1 MTPEDNDVD
10 SLMTVFS
17 PRSGR
22 SSTFSGLSKHD
33 GIMFCEDMDL
43 VRVRLVLDFE
53 WGSSSGLLGLDLSG
67 LFAAIGGLG
76 TCITSS

>member
-1 MTPEDNDVD
+1 
-10 SLMTVFS
+10 
-17 PRSGR
+17 
-22 SSTFSGLSKHD
+22 
-33 GIMFCEDMDL
+33 MFCEDMDL